1 MPNKKSAQKELRKS
15 VKREAANVKVKNVM
29 KTTVKKS
36 LKKVLA
42 EDKSVKEDLALIMK
56 AVDKAAKKGV
66 IKKQAA
72 NRKKSRLAKK
82 INSLK

>member
-1 MPNKKSAQKELRKS
+1 MPNTKSAQKELRKS
-15 VKREAANVKVKNVM
+15 VKREVANVKVKNVM
-29 KTTVKKS
+29 KTAVKKS
-36 LKKVLA
+36 LKKLAA

>member
-1 MPNKKSAQKELRKS
+1 
-15 VKREAANVKVKNVM
+15 M

-42 EDKSVKEDLALIMK
+42 EDKSVKEDIATIMK
-56 AVDKAAKKGV
+56 AVDKAAKRGI

-82 INSLK
+82 INALK

>member
-1 MPNKKSAQKELRKS
+1 MPNTKSAKKELRKS
-15 VKREAANVKVKNVM
+15 VKRESANLKVKNVM

-42 EDKSVKEDLALIMK
+42 EDKSVKEDMATIMK
-56 AVDKAAKKGV
+56 AVDKAAKRGI

-82 INSLK
+82 INALK